1 MIRISAVFVAISFL
15 LTGTSAASRPEAPS
29 LKPRA
34 DSPAPAPVEA
44 PETTPAP
51 VLRALTP
58 GVQLPGATAPTTGP
72 ATGTAPA
79 TGSATSP
86 ATAPS
91 LLSAQPISPASVIQ
105 LKSALSAID
114 RGAWS
119 EVTRLQYDTADPAVR
134 DLILWK
140 RASDGVP
147 GMTFDEVN
155 YALTTLSTWPL
166 TDKMRRRAEE
176 IIGESNLTAE
186 ARVKW
191 LEESGPITGAGKV
204 ALAEALRQTGQ
215 RARAEEV
222 IRDAWRNN
230 TLESSTQ
237 RTVLASWGQSLS
249 QDDHRARV
257 DFLLWTGQRSDA
269 QALKPQLTA
278 DYRKLTDA
286 RIALAQRARNVDAAV
301 QAVPA
306 NLQNHPGL
314 LYARA
319 NWRRAKN
326 MDDAVAP
333 LLTQINGKDIPA
345 AGRGRLWDERAIAI
359 RNDLKARNYTRAYN
373 MAAPHG
379 LSSGGDFADAEWLS
393 GWIALRLNGDAAR
406 AVKHFETMTNGVSS
420 PVSLTRGQYWTGRAR
435 DALGQ
440 TDQATLAYSAAAAH
454 KYAYYGQLAA
464 ERLGDRKIHFGP
476 PIVPAAE
483 DIAAFEASPM
493 IRALRLIGAADE
505 MGLYRTFS
513 HHLDDNLSTPAE
525 FELLAQLNHQYDQP
539 DTAVR
544 AGKAGLFKGV
554 LAPEAAY
561 PVLMH
566 PLSRQ
571 PEVERAFILAIT
583 RQESEFNPKA
593 RSPVGALGLMQFMPA
608 TARNE
613 ARLRGMPYQQSWLT
627 EDPAYNMTLGGLH
640 LDTLL
645 RQFNGSYIMTAAAYN
660 AGPSRPSQW
669 VRDYGDPRT
678 GQIDPVDW
686 VEFVPFSETRNY
698 IQRVLEN
705 IQVYRHRINGEEA
718 DIQITEDLKRG
729 RR

>member
-1 MIRISAVFVAISFL
+1 MLRISAVFVAISFL

-29 LKPRA
+29 LKPRP
-34 DSPAPAPVEA
+34 DSPAPTTQAPA
-44 PETTPAP
+44 PQMAETTPAP

-58 GVQLPGATAPTTGP
+58 GVTLPGA
-72 ATGTAPA
+72 APA
-79 TGSATSP
+79 LSGATPPVAGPQLP
-86 ATAPS
+86 AAAPRA
-91 LLSAQPISPASVIQ
+91 LAAQPVNPTSVLQ
-105 LKSALSAID
+105 LKAALTAIE

-119 EVTRLQYDTADPAVR
+119 EVTRLQYDTSDPAVR

-140 RASDGVP
+140 RATDGVP
-147 GMTFDEVN
+147 GATFDEIN

-166 TDKMRRRAEE
+166 TDRMRRRAEE
-176 IIGESNLTAE
+176 IIDDSNLTAE
-186 ARVKW
+186 AKVKW
-191 LEESGPITGAGKV
+191 LVESGPVTGAGKV
-204 ALAEALRQTGQ
+204 ALANALRQTGQ
-215 RARAEEV
+215 TARAEEV

-230 TLESSTQ
+230 SLDSSVQ
-237 RTVLASWGQSLS
+237 RTVLARWGQSLS

-269 QALKPQLTA
+269 EALKPQLTA
-278 DYRKLTDA
+278 DYRKLMDA
-286 RIALAQRARNVDAAV
+286 RVALSQRARNVDAAV
-301 QAVPA
+301 EAVPA

-314 LYARA
+314 LYERAR
-319 NWRRAKN
+319 WRRAKN

-333 LLTQINGKDIPA
+333 LLTQINGKDVPA
-345 AGRGRLWDERAIAI
+345 AGRGRLWDERAIAV
-359 RNDLKARNYTRAYN
+359 RNDLKARNYSRAYN
-373 MAAPHG
+373 MTAPHG
-379 LSSGGDFADAEWLS
+379 MSSGADFAEAEWLA
-393 GWIALRLNGDAAR
+393 GWIALRLNGDATR
-406 AVKHFETMTNGVSS
+406 GLKHFETMTNGVGS

-440 TDQATLAYSAAAAH
+440 SDQAALAYGAAAAH
-454 KYAYYGQLAA
+454 KYTYYGQLSAD
-464 ERLGDRKIHFGP
+464 RLGDRKIDFGP

-483 DIAAFEASPM
+483 ELEAFDNNPM
-493 IRALRLIGAADE
+493 VRALRLIGAADE

-513 HHLDDNLSTPAE
+513 HHLDDILSTPAE

-554 LAPEAAY
+554 LAPDAAY

-571 PEVERAFILAIT
+571 PQVERAFILAIT
-583 RQESEFNPKA
+583 RQESEFNPNA
-593 RSPVGALGLMQFMPA
+593 RSPVGALGLMQFMPS

-627 EDPAYNMTLGGLH
+627 SDPAYNMTLGGLH

-645 RQFNGSYIMTAAAYN
+645 KQFGGSYIMTAAAYN

-705 IQVYRHRINGEEA
+705 IQVYRHRISGQEA

>member
-1 MIRISAVFVAISFL
+1 MIRISAVFVAISFI

-34 DSPAPAPVEA
+34 DSPAPAPA
-44 PETTPAP
+44 QMAETTPAP
-51 VLRALTP
+51 ILRPLTP
-58 GVQLPGATAPTTGP
+58 GVQLPGATAP
-72 ATGTAPA
+72 A
-79 TGSATSP
+79 SP
-86 ATAPS
+86 APGPVAVPPGAGTP
-91 LLSAQPISPASVIQ
+91 
-105 LKSALSAID
+105 SALNALTAVNPGAVAQISAAFRASE

-119 EVTRLQYDTADPAVR
+119 ELARMQYDSADQTVR
-134 DLILWK
+134 DFVLWK

-147 GMTFDEVN
+147 GMTFDELN
-155 YALTTLSTWPL
+155 FAITTLSTWPM
-166 TDKMRRRAEE
+166 TDRMRRRAEE
-176 IIGESNLTAE
+176 IIDESSLTA
-186 ARVKW
+186 AAKVKW
-191 LEESGPITGAGKV
+191 LQESGPMTGAGKV
-204 ALAEALRQTGQ
+204 ALAAALRDTGQ
-215 RARAEEV
+215 LGQAETV

-230 TLESSTQ
+230 SMDSSLQ
-237 RTVLASWGQSLS
+237 RTVLARWGQTLS

-278 DYRKLTDA
+278 DYRQLTDA
-286 RIALAQRARNVDAAV
+286 RIALATRARNVDAAI

-314 LYARA
+314 VYERA

-333 LLTQINGKDIPA
+333 LLTQINGKDVPA
-345 AGRGRLWDERAIAI
+345 AGRSRLWRERAIAV
-359 RNDLKARNYTRAYN
+359 RNDLKARNYSRAYQ
-373 MAAPHG
+373 MTAPHG
-379 LSSGGDFADAEWLS
+379 MSEGADFAEAEWLS

-406 AVKHFETMTNGVSS
+406 SVKHFETMTNGVSS

-440 TDQATLAYSAAAAH
+440 TDQALIAYSAAAAH
-454 KYAYYGQLAA
+454 KYTYYGQLSA
-464 ERLGDRKIHFGP
+464 ERIGDRKIHFGP
-476 PIVPAAE
+476 AIVPSPE
-483 DIAAFEASPM
+483 EVAAFEGNPM
-493 IRALRLIGAADE
+493 VKALRLVGAAGE
-505 MGLYRTFS
+505 MGTYRTFS
-513 HHLDDNLSTPAE
+513 HHLDDVLSTPAE

-554 LAPEAAY
+554 LAPDAAY

-566 PLSRQ
+566 PFSRQ
-571 PEVERAFILAIT
+571 PQVERAFILAIT
-583 RQESEFNPKA
+583 RQESEFNPNA
-593 RSPVGALGLMQFMPA
+593 RSPVGALGLMQFMPS

-627 EDPAYNMTLGGLH
+627 SDPAYNMTLGGLH

-645 RQFNGSYIMTAAAYN
+645 DQFGGSYIMTAAAYN

-705 IQVYRHRINGEEA
+705 IQVYRHRLTGEEA